1 MRSILKIFLFVLS
14 ISFVGCSKDTITPSI
29 VGDWQI
35 QRFTQTEKNVDQ
47 LQRCPDYWDA
57 GTFTI
62 RKDRTATLFMMNTT
76 YQYTYTQKENTIIF
90 HEEGTGLILPYTIRY
105 ASNNELIIDHFH
117 KDGSY
122 EVSRTFILTK

>member
-1 MRSILKIFLFVLS
+1 MRSIFTFFLLVLS
-14 ISFVGCSKDTITPSI
+14 VFLVGCNKDTVTPNI

-35 QRFTQTEKNVDQ
+35 QRFTQTEKDGNQ

-62 RKDRTATLFMMNTT
+62 RNDKTATLLMMNTT
-76 YQYTYTQKENTIIF
+76 YQYTYNQQGNTITF
-90 HEEGTGLILPYTIRY
+90 NEQGTGLILPYTIRY
-105 ASNNELIIDHFH
+105 SCSNELIIDHFH
-117 KDGSY
+117 KNGSY